1 MPVAH
6 IAGFSMLA
14 MLASLGLPI
23 YLLPRFR
30 PDTALAAIESRRAVM
45 FIGVPA
51 MYRMMLEAGAETRD
65 LRSVCL
71 WASGADAMPFEVAR
85 RFQSMGRVIRIP
97 GTDRQVGAAAFVEG
111 YGMVELGGGVA
122 IKVLPPGLGRPLSGL
137 VGWPMPGYRM
147 RVVDDEGRYV
157 PRGEVGELAVTG
169 PGVMKGY
176 HGRDEA
182 SDTFTSDGWLRT
194 GDLARRGRLGL
205 VQFAGRKKDVIK
217 HGGYS
222 VFAVEVEAV
231 LDEHPAVA
239 ESAVVGLSDDA
250 KGEVPAAVV
259 RTIPGESVSE
269 EELTSWASA
278 RLADYKIP
286 RRILYAPELP
296 RSGTDKVQK
305 DKLKKLFTAHPAEP
319 IA

>member
-23 YLLPRFR
+23 YLLRRFR
-30 PDTALAAIESRRAVM
+30 PDTAVAAIESRRAVM

-51 MYRMMLEAGAETRD
+51 MYRMMLESGAEEHD
-65 LRSVCL
+65 LSSVWI
-71 WASGADAMPFEVAR
+71 WASGADAMPFELAR
-85 RFQSMGRVIRIP
+85 RFQSMGRAVHIP
-97 GTDRQVGAAAFVEG
+97 GTRRRLGLAAFVEG

-122 IKVLPPGLGRPLSGL
+122 LKVLPPVFGRRLSGL

-147 RVVDDEGRYV
+147 RVVDDEGQEV
-157 PRGEVGELAVTG
+157 PSAHVGELVVRG

-176 HGRDEA
+176 HGGA
-182 SDTFTSDGWLRT
+182 SSPETFTNDGWLRT
-194 GDLARRGRLGL
+194 GDLARSRPLGL

-222 VFAVEVEAV
+222 VFALEVETS
-231 LDEHPAVA
+231 LNEHPAVV
-239 ESAVVGLSDDA
+239 ESAVVGLPDAA
-250 KGEVPAAVV
+250 KGEIPAAVV
-259 RTIPGESVSE
+259 RLAPGERLSGE
-269 EELTSWASA
+269 DLITWANSK
-278 RLADYKIP
+278 LADYKAP
-286 RRILYAPELP
+286 QRIVFADDLP

-305 DKLKKLFTAHPAEP
+305 DRLKVLFSA
-319 IA
+319 